1 MNKRREAREILM
13 QAVFQME
20 VQKDMSNDLLEL
32 LLESQKISESQKTF
46 IRTSFETLRRNM
58 EKIDELIS
66 TYSTNW
72 TIDRMPKT
80 DLSILRVA
88 VSEIVFQEN
97 IPDAVAINEAIE
109 ISKVYCS
116 EDSKKFINAVL
127 GKVASNK

>member
-20 VQKDMSNDLLEL
+20 IQKDESNDLLEL
-32 LLESQKISESQKTF
+32 LLRNQKLNDSQKTY

-58 EKIDELIS
+58 EKIDELIN

-72 TIDRMPKT
+72 TTDRMPKT

-88 VSEIVFQEN
+88 VCEIVFQEN